1 MGYEGIASKDIWAPV
16 ASMVAMVALAAPA
29 GATEDRIANRESSE
43 RRTSAVPITELVDA
57 GWIDIDMG
65 EVGKTTE
72 PFEVITSD
80 RLVLSYTDAACVG
93 DRMQVLD
100 SGVAISNGSPL
111 TVAPSCGS
119 VRNGWRAIL
128 DRRFSSGVTT
138 LRPGSHR
145 LSFRTLSTFTG
156 GFAAAF
162 RIDTCTVTDPASRVF
177 LGSSNDDVICGGA
190 NAETIV
196 GGGGRD
202 IVAGGGGADVIITR
216 QGEGLVSGGSGA
228 DRLVGGPSADRLF
241 GGPGGDKLR
250 AEGGDDGLNGQGGI
264 DVLLAGRGHDSLD
277 GGPGPDVLAGGEG
290 NDTCFPRRAAG
301 MLLGCERGPDER

>member
-1 MGYEGIASKDIWAPV
+1 MGYQRIAGKAVKAPV
-16 ASMVAMVALAAPA
+16 ASLAAMVALAAPVA
-29 GATEDRIANRESSE
+29 ATEDRPVNRESSE
-43 RRTSAVPITELVDA
+43 PRTSTVPVTELVVDA

-65 EVGKTTE
+65 DVGKTTD
-72 PFEVITSD
+72 PFEVSSTD

-100 SGVAISNGSPL
+100 NGVAISNGSPL

-119 VRNGWRAIL
+119 VRNGWRAIF
-128 DRRFSSGVTT
+128 DRRFSSGVTS
-138 LRPGSHR
+138 LRPGSHQ

-162 RIDTCTVTDPASRVF
+162 RIDTCTVTAPTSGVF

-190 NAETIV
+190 SADTIV

-202 IVAGGGGADVIITR
+202 VVVGGAGADVVATR
-216 QGEGLVSGGSGA
+216 QGQALVSGGSGA
-228 DRLVGGPSADRLF
+228 DRLVGGTNADRQF
-241 GGPGGDKLR
+241 GGPGSDTLR
-250 AEGGDDGLNGQGGI
+250 ADGGDDGLNGQGGI

-277 GGPGPDVLAGGEG
+277 GGSGPDVLMGGRG
-290 NDTCFPRRAAG
+290 KDTCFPRGAAG
-301 MLLGCERGPDER
+301 THLGCELGP